1 MATNY
6 KTILNEINKAITDTH
21 KMASKAYS
29 LSPFVKDK
37 DLIKLEMIKNA
48 LREARRICELP
59 LEKVVEIPE
68 AKEDNKKEIIDKEA
82 DSIRTELSEL
92 ENKFRN
98 QELTKE
104 EARKVMEREDELKK
118 ELDIR
123 MAKKKE

>member
-6 KTILNEINKAITDTH
+6 KTIISEINKAITDTH

-48 LREARRICELP
+48 LLEAKKMCELP
-59 LEKVVEIPE
+59 LDKIIDMPK